1 MDMSVK
7 GKPGTGRMRRLG
19 QRLGR
24 MALAPLHTLQIVTG
38 RKDFKN
44 DVLGNER
51 LNRKGLHVWRV
62 KAAARVTEWRRK
74 RLAHLVTPV
83 ERDFFAENGYI
94 ERRNLLDDSQFRT
107 LVAEVEALQA
117 PAREMREGGAIT
129 RRIPLTPDVLQ
140 HAPTLAA
147 FLKDERWTGPIR
159 YVGGFDVE
167 PVLSIQTIFGEP
179 SVSKGGKDP
188 QTDLHMDTFHST
200 AKAWYFLYDVPED
213 EGPFTYVAGSH
224 KLTPR
229 RLAWHKRQSVLA
241 AERRGGGAFR
251 IPLSALKL
259 LRLPQPTRFAV
270 PANTLVVG
278 DTFGFHAR
286 GHSARRSIRVEL
298 YASQRPNP
306 FLPFIGLDS
315 AKLPYVSGRKE
326 VISWYFED
334 WLVKLKLQRLIW
346 RPVGAVKA
354 RERPPGS

>member
-1 MDMSVK
+1 MDVPVEVTPSTRQRVGF
-7 GKPGTGRMRRLG
+7 GKRLG
-19 QRLGR
+19 GL
-24 MALAPLHTLQIVTG
+24 ALAPFHTLQILTG
-38 RKDFKN
+38 RKDFRN
-44 DVLGNER
+44 AVLGSER

-74 RLAHLVTPV
+74 RLAHLVTPA

-94 ERRNLLDDSQFRT
+94 ERLNLLGERQFHA
-107 LVAEVEALQA
+107 LVEEVEALRA
-117 PAREMREGGAIT
+117 PAREMREGGAVT
-129 RRIPLTPDVLQ
+129 RRIPLTPDVLRS
-140 HAPTLAA
+140 APTLAA
-147 FLKDERWTGPIR
+147 FLRDERWTGPIR

-179 SVSKGGKDP
+179 SVAKGARDP

-241 AERRGGGAFR
+241 AKQRRGGSFR
-251 IPLSALKL
+251 IPLSALKR

-286 GHSARRSIRVEL
+286 GHSARHSIRVEL

-306 FLPFIGLDS
+306 FLPFTRFDS

-346 RPVGAVKA
+346 RPVGVVSA
-354 RERPPGS
+354 RESPPGR

>member
-1 MDMSVK
+1 MTTKTLSS
-7 GKPGTGRMRRLG
+7 RLAG
-19 QRLGR
+19 L
-24 MALAPLHTLQIVTG
+24 ALTPLHALQIVTG

-44 DVLGNER
+44 DVLGSEA

-62 KAAARVTEWRRK
+62 LAAARVTARRRSK
-74 RLAHLVTPV
+74 L
-83 ERDFFAENGYI
+83 ERFVSPQERAFFAENGYI
-94 ERRNLLDDSQFRT
+94 ERRNLLPDAEFAK
-107 LVAEVEALQA
+107 LVAEVEALKA
-117 PAREMREGGAIT
+117 PAREMREGGAVT
-129 RRIPLTPDVLQ
+129 RRIPLTPDVLKN
-140 HAPTLAA
+140 APTLAA

-179 SVSKGGKDP
+179 SAAAGSKDP

-229 RLAWHKRQSVLA
+229 RLAWHKRQSLLA
-241 AERRGGGAFR
+241 AARRGGGAFR

-259 LRLPQPTRFAV
+259 LRLPQPTKFAV

-306 FLPFIGLDS
+306 FLPFTSLDS

-326 VISWYFED
+326 VISWFFED
-334 WLVKLKLQRLIW
+334 WLVKLKMQRLIW

-354 RERPPGS
+354 RDAVAEKR

>member
-1 MDMSVK
+1 MMDK
-7 GKPGTGRMRRLG
+7 TLKARLAG
-19 QRLGR
+19 L
-24 MALAPLHTLQIVTG
+24 ALSPFHALQIVSG

-44 DVLGNER
+44 DILGSVD
-51 LNRKGLHVWRV
+51 LNRRGLHIWRV
-62 KAAARVTEWRRK
+62 KTAARITAWRRK
-74 RLAHLVTPV
+74 RLQGLVRPE
-83 ERDFFAENGYI
+83 ERAFFAENGYI
-94 ERRNLLDDSQFRT
+94 ERRDLLDEVAFRK
-107 LVAEVEALQA
+107 LVAEVEALKA
-117 PAREMREGGAIT
+117 PAREMREGGAVT
-129 RRIPLTPDVLQ
+129 RRIPLTPDVLE

-179 SVSKGGKDP
+179 SVAKGAKDP

-224 KLTPR
+224 RLTPR
-229 RLAWHKRQSVLA
+229 RLAWHKRQSILA
-241 AERRGGGAFR
+241 AQRRGGGAFR
-251 IPLSALKL
+251 IPLAQLSRLG
-259 LRLPQPTRFAV
+259 LPQPTKFAV

-306 FLPFIGLDS
+306 FLPFTGLDS
-315 AKLPYVSGRKE
+315 AKLPFVSGRKE
-326 VISWYFED
+326 IISWFFED

-354 RERPPGS
+354 RETPPVG